1 MHFSV
6 DLHFKI
12 KDFEINFHF
21 RKKYQAAKFNG
32 QLFVN

>member
-12 KDFEINFHF
+12 KDFEINFDF
-21 RKKYQAAKFNG
+21 RKKYQVAKFNG
-32 QLFVN
+32 HLFVN